1 MSCYSNTI
9 QIVSVSY
16 DLFILVQINLCSK
29 ALNVRSKAL
38 NVRSKALNVRSKALN
53 GTFASQRK
61 LFYCLKRRFLL
72 WFDCGLTILVDHSK
86 HYF

>member
-1 MSCYSNTI
+1 MRPPC
-9 QIVSVSY
+9 
-16 DLFILVQINLCSK
+16 LLQINLYSK

-53 GTFASQRK
+53 GTFV
-61 LFYCLKRRFLL
+61 
-72 WFDCGLTILVDHSK
+72 CGLTILVDHYK

>member
-1 MSCYSNTI
+1 MILLTLGAILSRRV

-16 DLFILVQINLCSK
+16 DLFILLQINLYSK

-53 GTFASQRK
+53 GTFVS
-61 LFYCLKRRFLL
+61 
-72 WFDCGLTILVDHSK
+72 
-86 HYF
+86 